1 MKCIF
6 PILLLTSF
14 LLAGTQIIAIS
25 YFDNTSGLEEYNPLS
40 KGLAD
45 MLITDLSN
53 VQSIRIVEREKLE
66 SLLKEIELGEGKFM
80 DESTAQ
86 KLGKG
91 LGAGYM
97 LTGSYLIMGETMRID
112 ARLVDVATGEV
123 SMGEEITGEKNTF
136 FKLEKE
142 LVQKLI
148 SALNLSLSSSEKR
161 RIKKVQ
167 TESFDSFNAYS
178 SALEALDNG
187 NLEKSQEYL
196 SKAVEIDD
204 DFDIAWD
211 KLDKIIELLDQLEQS
226 RGTGLTVHLV
236 QQIERLAGLNDGE
249 CNEFA
254 TLYSSLVNSV
264 SKYSGRFNRI
274 GEWQDT
280 TVLISNWKD
289 YLLPNQPKSYDESI
303 IMLSQK
309 AYEAQ
314 QILELLLSKS
324 YSNQACGLY
333 GNPNN
338 VAMSRFVGML
348 KNLYDYYSANYLYSP
363 KINIVNNEGEVVA
376 YAKDFPKIIIKYGT
390 RLKKEF
396 PITAFY
402 SDNEYLKS
410 MISVVQKQ
418 GNSSADIIRA
428 LKLSD
433 VTIDIDDFINEKH
446 LWLDALD
453 ITNLHPEVLGITVD
467 SRFVQK
473 NYETIFRSFLFDS
486 ASKPQLNV
494 GLSKPEH
501 KEHEDYPSVATIYTL
516 RVSENQIYFIPESV
530 TEFQDIEVL
539 KLSLVA
545 HSIPSWFY
553 KFENLKIL
561 DLSTQWKPRHSMT
574 AINAI
579 YPKNNNFYIKTIP
592 AIVRNYYDNAVTS
605 GNIEEIE
612 YLEYELDKW
621 NEFKYNLKDCPFGT
635 PLWPDCNIKPKVDS
649 VKSDIKL
656 LKNLELLDLTNNNI
670 KYIDD
675 NIKFLKNLKYLVLAG
690 NPIINDLE
698 KMAKLKKLLPTTS
711 IIIATSKS
719 FWACNYIPY
728 GNGDTY
734 MTKATCI
741 HGKDPRYYGDCC
753 EYIEGNNEKDLI
765 LFNYF
770 KDRIINNLSDE
781 HKEVYNSWQEE
792 RAKKNLTQNTKEE
805 KNTQNSNEGIY
816 NLPIEVYYT
825 IVTTWDS
832 TIDEISEYKIQDNQ
846 IIYTFNDS
854 DGKIIESSVNCS
866 FVKQLKKGQDDIPLS
881 CH

>member
-1 MKCIF
+1 MKSIL
-6 PILLLTSF
+6 PLLLFTSF
-14 LLAGTQIIAIS
+14 LLAKTQTVAIS
-25 YFDNTSGLEEYNPLS
+25 YFDNTSGLEEFNPLS

-53 VQSIRIVEREKLE
+53 VKSIQIVEREKLE
-66 SLLKEIELGEGKFM
+66 SLLKEIDLGESKFM

-136 FKLEKE
+136 FELEKE
-142 LVQKLI
+142 LVEKLI
-148 SALNLSLSSSEKR
+148 TALNLSLSKSEKR
-161 RIKKVQ
+161 RVKKVQ

-204 DFDIAWD
+204 GFDIAWD
-211 KLDKIIELLDQLEQS
+211 KLDEIIELLDQLEQS
-226 RGTGLTVHLV
+226 RGTGLTIHLV
-236 QQIERLAGLNDGE
+236 EQIDRLAGLNSGE

-254 TLYSSLVNSV
+254 ALYQNLVNSV
-264 SKYSGRFNRI
+264 SEYSGSSLRI

-324 YSNQACGLY
+324 YSNKACGMY

-338 VAMSRFVGML
+338 VAMSFFVGML
-348 KNLYDYYSANYLYSP
+348 QDLYDYYSANYLYSP
-363 KINIVNNEGEVVA
+363 KINIVNYEGEVVA
-376 YAKDFPKIIIKYGT
+376 YAKDFPKIIVKYGT

-396 PITAFY
+396 PLTAFY
-402 SDNEYLKS
+402 SNNEYLKR
-410 MISVVQKQ
+410 MIRLLQLNQ
-418 GNSSADIIRA
+418 GNSSAEIITA
-428 LKLSD
+428 LKLSG
-433 VTIDIDDFINEKH
+433 VTIDINDFIIEKH
-446 LWLDALD
+446 LWIDALD
-453 ITNLHPEVLGITVD
+453 ITVD
-467 SRFVQK
+467 DPYSFYKVDPKSVQK

-486 ASKPQLNV
+486 APKSQLNV
-494 GLSKPEH
+494 GLSKPRH
-501 KEHEDYPSVATIYTL
+501 KEHKDYPSVSEIYSY
-516 RVSENQIYFIPESV
+516 RVTEHQIYFIPESV
-530 TEFQDIEVL
+530 TEFQNIEVL

-561 DLSTQWKPRHSMT
+561 DLSTQWKPRDGA

-579 YPKNNNFYIKTIP
+579 YQDNNFYIKTIP
-592 AIVRNYYDNAVTS
+592 AIVRKNYDDAVTS

-612 YLEYELDKW
+612 YLEYELGKW
-621 NEFKYNLKDCPFGT
+621 NEFKYNFKDCPFET
-635 PLWPDCNIKPKVDS
+635 SSRFDFNSCNIKPKADS

-656 LKNLELLDLTNNNI
+656 LKNLELIDLTNNNI

-675 NIKFLKNLKYLVLAG
+675 NIKLLKKLKYLVLTG

-698 KMAKLKKLLPTTS
+698 KMAKLKKILPTTS
-711 IIIATSKS
+711 IITSTSKS
-719 FWACNYIPY
+719 FWASSNPWDRDE
-728 GNGDTY
+728 GNTY
-734 MTKATCI
+734 MTKATCE
-741 HGKDPRYYGDCC
+741 DSYNREYAC
-753 EYIEGNNEKDLI
+753 EYIEGDNEKDLI

-770 KDRIINNLSDE
+770 KERIINNLSDE
-781 HKEVYNSWQEE
+781 YKGYYNNWQEE
-792 RAKKNLTQNTKEE
+792 RKNYYSNMETKKIERIADEEERIRKEKERIEKEKEEREKEQQRLIQKAKEE
-805 KNTQNSNEGIY
+805 K
-816 NLPIEVYYT
+816 YT
-825 IVTTWDS
+825 INTNTKV
-832 TIDEISEYKIQDNQ
+832 Y
-846 IIYTFNDS
+846 
-854 DGKIIESSVNCS
+854 
-866 FVKQLKKGQDDIPLS
+866 DIPVGDS
-881 CH
+881 FTIGPDDARVTIIHWSDFQ